1 MDNMYRKRVNVALS
15 EFQDIIREVANKYCK
30 GDQDRWQKLVQPFE
44 MKLRDLS
51 RDLQND
57 IDKAIEEGFSKTTH
71 PQK

>member
-15 EFQDIIREVANKYCK
+15 EFQDIIREVANRYCK

-44 MKLRDLS
+44 IKLRDLS

-57 IDKAIEEGFSKTTH
+57 IDKAIEEGFSKTNHT
-71 PQK
+71 QK